1 LDFSGIGAVSA
12 ITVICYLIAQAI
24 KLTPLHN
31 KWLPII
37 CGFLG
42 CALGI
47 ASLFL
52 MPGFPAGD
60 CITAAAVGIVS
71 GLAATG
77 ANQVFKQLG
86 R

>member
-24 KLTPLHN
+24 KLTPVSN

-42 CALGI
+42 GALGI
-47 ASLFL
+47 LSLFI

-60 CITAAAVGIVS
+60 YITAAAVGIVS

-77 ANQVFKQLG
+77 ANQAFRQLS